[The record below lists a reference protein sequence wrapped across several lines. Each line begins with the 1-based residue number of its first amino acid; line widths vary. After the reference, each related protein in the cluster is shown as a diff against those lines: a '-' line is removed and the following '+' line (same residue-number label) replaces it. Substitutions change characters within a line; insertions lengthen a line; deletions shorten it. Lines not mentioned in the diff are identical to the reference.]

1 MPYSHS
7 DYPAFGASG
16 SKSQNR
22 PDAGPKPWNTPTP
35 APSGYHGY
43 PTHVGG
49 PMHEGRM
56 HVGTML
62 TYALI
67 FGGGWFIGSGGLKK
81 FLK

>member
-1 MPYSHS
+1 MPPSHP
-7 DYPAFGASG
+7 DYPAFGERY
-16 SKSQNR
+16 SKWSNR
-22 PDAGPKPWNTPTP
+22 PQHPNAPAGPPMP
-35 APSGYHGY
+35 GYGGY